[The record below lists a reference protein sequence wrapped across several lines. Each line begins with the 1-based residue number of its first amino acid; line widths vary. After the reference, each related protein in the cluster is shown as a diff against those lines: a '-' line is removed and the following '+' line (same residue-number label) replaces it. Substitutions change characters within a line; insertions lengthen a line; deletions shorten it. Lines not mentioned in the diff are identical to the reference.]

1 MKFDE
6 SKLEK
11 ILEIMEK
18 EARKRNAPVY
28 QKEKTVDKD
37 PFKIL
42 IFAFL
47 STRTK
52 DETTIKICKKL
63 FQKVKNLDDLIKIDL
78 EKLEKILYEI
88 GFYKQKARNLKE
100 LAFQIKVKYNG
111 KIPSR
116 LEELIK
122 LKGIGKKVAKVIL
135 NEAFDK
141 PYIAVDVH
149 VHRISNRIGL
159 IKTKSVEESD
169 EILNKII
176 PKKLKKKFN
185 KTLVAFGQTIC
196 KPIKPLCKECP
207 LKEICPKIGV

>member
-122 LKGIGKKVAKVIL
+122 LNIQK
-135 NEAFDK
+135 
-141 PYIAVDVH
+141 
-149 VHRISNRIGL
+149 
-159 IKTKSVEESD
+159 
-169 EILNKII
+169 
-176 PKKLKKKFN
+176 
-185 KTLVAFGQTIC
+185 
-196 KPIKPLCKECP
+196 
-207 LKEICPKIGV
+207 